1 MKFSNFEVKI
11 LITMDLVSL
20 IGLTVILFFAIII
33 IGVFFCLSEIIGI
46 AVLFF
51 VSKKENRLSHI
62 ISFSVGS
69 AIFFLLL
76 FIFSCF
82 SIFFCGSRDSSAYL
96 GDTRYVKI
104 NDNYTLIS
112 IDDFPFYIEGKG
124 FTLNNV
130 DSLAE
135 SQNYLYGHVSESYFS
150 LNMEDGIVRKDS
162 LFENLELPE
171 YCIKEKIVGAEDFL
185 YKKDNELS
193 RSLTEVLLWPFILAL
208 ILACLSS
215 FFTQKLVV
223 WLEKKYKDWKKRRN
237 GGENENFGN
246 DDTNYLMPVE

>member
-1 MKFSNFEVKI
+1 MEF
-11 LITMDLVSL
+11 LGCMSL
-20 IGLTVILFFAIII
+20 IAMLFFAVVSIIAI
-33 IGVFFCLSEIIGI
+33 IGGFIFLAEILAI
-46 AVLFF
+46 AVIYF

-62 ISFSVGS
+62 VSFSVGS
-69 AIFFLLL
+69 AIFFFL
-76 FIFSCF
+76 F
-82 SIFFCGSRDSSAYL
+82 FFFTCINIAFCDNNDSNTHL

-104 NDNYTLIS
+104 NDKYTLKS
-112 IDDFPFYIEGKG
+112 IDDGPFFIEGNVS
-124 FTLNNV
+124 LYDV

-185 YKKDNELS
+185 IKKDKELS

-215 FFTQKLVV
+215 FFTKKLVV

-237 GGENENFGN
+237 GEDEDEKFGN